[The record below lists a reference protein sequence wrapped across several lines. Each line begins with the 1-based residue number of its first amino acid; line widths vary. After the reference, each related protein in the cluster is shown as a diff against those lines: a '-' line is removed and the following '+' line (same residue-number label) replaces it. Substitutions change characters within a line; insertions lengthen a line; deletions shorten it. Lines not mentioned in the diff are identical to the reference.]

1 MELLP
6 MLLIPAVVL
15 LAPVLLTALVLR
27 YRRARA
33 EMRYKFLLKLAE
45 AGVAVPPVL
54 PGEASPQPSDLRR
67 ALLLVAAGMGLIG
80 TLLVLP
86 LHYHVG
92 RPLAELW
99 GLGILPI
106 ALGLGYLA
114 HWFLSRRGGGHG

>member
-27 YRRARA
+27 YRRVRA
-33 EMRYKFLLKLAE
+33 DMRYQFLLRLAE
-45 AGVAVPPVL
+45 SGVALPSTL
-54 PGEASPQPSDLRR
+54 PGEATPQQSDLRR
-67 ALLLVAAGMGLIG
+67 ALVLIAGGLGLSG

-86 LHYHVG
+86 LQYHVG
-92 RPLAELW
+92 HPLAELW
-99 GLGILPI
+99 GVGILPV
-106 ALGLGYLA
+106 ALGLGYLT

>member
-1 MELLP
+1 MELMP

-27 YRRARA
+27 YRRVRA
-33 EMRYKFLLKLAE
+33 DMRYRFLLRLAE
-45 AGVAVPPVL
+45 SGVALPSAL
-54 PGEASPQPSDLRR
+54 PGEATPQQSDLRR
-67 ALLLVAAGMGLIG
+67 ALVLIAGGLGLGG

-86 LHYHVG
+86 LQYHVG
-92 RPLAELW
+92 HPVAELW

-106 ALGLGYLA
+106 ALGLGYLT